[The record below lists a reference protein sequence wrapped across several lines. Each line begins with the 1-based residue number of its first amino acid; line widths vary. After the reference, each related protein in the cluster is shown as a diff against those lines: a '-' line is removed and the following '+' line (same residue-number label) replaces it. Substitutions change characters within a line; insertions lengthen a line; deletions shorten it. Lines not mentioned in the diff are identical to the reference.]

1 MPKLWETIDKEMS
14 LNECYIYQYIPEDGD
29 INNEDGLI
37 WSMNY
42 FFYNKL
48 RKRVCYLYLRGVST
62 LGNSWGSMQVVGEK
76 MIGGRSQ
83 MGGRWHRNV
92 SEDDS
97 SSWDDMDYDD
107 EEEWVESM
115 EF

>member
-1 MPKLWETIDKEMS
+1 MS
-14 LNECYIYQYIPEDGD
+14 LKECYIYQYSPEDGD
-29 INNEDGLI
+29 IYNEDGVV
-37 WSMNY
+37 WSTNY

-62 LGNSWGSMQVVGEK
+62 LGHSWGSMQVAGEK
-76 MIGGRSQ
+76 MIGGRTLR
-83 MGGRWHRNV
+83 GGMERGM

-107 EEEWVESM
+107 EEEWVGSM